1 MDTNQLAEG
10 IARAIEAAKPAQE
23 YCLLWIDHWSMCMTK
38 AEWSGWMQAI
48 GSALALALA
57 IGLPYIQKRKAELEN
72 YLMAKHCL
80 MVQCALIEGIL
91 VQGKASNGDFRS
103 AMSATV
109 QPLENL
115 LQLYREVRPS
125 LLSSGAKMAC
135 MSGETTALQLR
146 DFLSNVQMN
155 NVREE
160 GWQPSIETL
169 FKCSVEQ
176 LKDFASAPKRS
187 SRS

>member
-1 MDTNQLAEG
+1 MDANQLADG
-10 IARAIEAAKPAQE
+10 IARAVEAAKPAQE
-23 YCLLWIDHWSMCMTK
+23 YCFLWIDHWSMCMTK
-38 AEWSGWMQAI
+38 AEWSGWMQSI
-48 GSALALALA
+48 GSALALAVA
-57 IGLPYIQKRKAELEN
+57 IGIPYLQKRKAELEN

-80 MVQCALIEGIL
+80 MVQCALVEGIL
-91 VQGKASNGDFRS
+91 LKGRASVGNFRP
-103 AMSATV
+103 AMSAAR

-115 LQLYREVRPS
+115 LQLYKEVRPS

-146 DFLSNVQMN
+146 DFLANVMHS

-160 GWQPSIETL
+160 GFQPAMETIA
-169 FKCSVEQ
+169 KCSLEH
-176 LKDFASAPKRS
+176 LKDFSAAPKRS